1 MQVFASVYHY
11 DYDGYQDELEQFD
24 PIRGAG
30 ANFVSNADGITNK
43 GFEIEMQYQASDR
56 LNIAGN
62 YSYTKTEYGED
73 YFVLTVDDP
82 SNPIQVFG
90 QCTQGYVSCEADNPS
105 YVTDY
110 TVNLKGGP
118 LKGIPEDKFTIN
130 VTYEADTVGVRCGYL
145 LLIHILEH
153 SLLLVFRGS

>member
-1 MQVFASVYHY
+1 M
-11 DYDGYQDELEQFD
+11 
-24 PIRGAG
+24 
-30 ANFVSNADGITNK
+30 
-43 GFEIEMQYQASDR
+43 
-56 LNIAGN
+56 
-62 YSYTKTEYGED
+62 
-73 YFVLTVDDP
+73 TVDDP

-130 VTYEADTVGVRCGYL
+130 VTYEADTRWGPCGYL
-145 LLIHILEH
+145 LLIHILGH
-153 SLLLVFRGS
+153 SLRLVFRGS

>member
-62 YSYTKTEYGED
+62 
-73 YFVLTVDDP
+73 TV
-82 SNPIQVFG
+82 
-90 QCTQGYVSCEADNPS
+90 TQKPNMV
-105 YVTDY
+105 
-110 TVNLKGGP
+110 K
-118 LKGIPEDKFTIN
+118 I
-130 VTYEADTVGVRCGYL
+130 
-145 LLIHILEH
+145 ILY
-153 SLLLVFRGS
+153 